1 MAELRF
7 GRVSSVDYQTGRVS
21 VYYSDKTKC
30 VTGFLPMLS
39 NGLFNLPEVGARVAV
54 IHMSQDM
61 SKGVVLGTLWDGNAP
76 QNAAEGDWRLEIDGG
91 DSFIAYAKESG
102 TLTIKAPVVTV
113 EQESGEE

>member
-30 VTGFLPMLS
+30 VTDFLPMLS

-61 SKGVVLGTLWDGNAP
+61 SKGVVLGTLWNGNAP
-76 QNAAEGDWRLEIDGG
+76 QNVAEGDVRLEFGA
-91 DSFIAYAKESG
+91 SNNCIAYVKESG
-102 TLTIKAPVVTV
+102 TLTLRANTVTI
-113 EQESGEE
+113 EQEGGEE

>member
-39 NGLFNLPEVGARVAV
+39 NGFFNLPEVGARVAV

-76 QNAAEGDWRLEIDGG
+76 QNAAEGDVRLEIDGG
-91 DSFIAYAKESG
+91 DSFIAYAKNSG
-102 TLTIKAPVVTV
+102 TLTLKAPVVTI
-113 EQESGEE
+113 EQSGEE